1 MSKPFP
7 DIPTLRGNFAPILME
22 CEALDLPV
30 AGTLPD
36 GLAGTL
42 YRNGPNP
49 QYAPPD
55 PKYHWFL
62 GDGMV
67 HAFRIEDGRGSY
79 RNRWVRTPKWELEHS
94 AGRALFGSWGDPRTT
109 DPLAADKDDGVAN
122 TNIVW
127 HAGRLLALEEAHLPF
142 EVDPSSLTSRG
153 YCDFS
158 GKLKSQ

>member
-7 DIPTLRGNFAPILME
+7 DLPTLRGNFAPILME
-22 CEALDLPV
+22 CDALDLPV
-30 AGTLPD
+30 VGTLPD

-67 HAFRIEDGRGSY
+67 HAFRIENGRVSY

-158 GKLKSQ
+158 KAR